1 MPREGRGGLDEGW
14 ASWHGVNTSQSIPF
28 VRCQPVRKR
37 GDTTRGHT
45 VHPLDETCSL
55 LWSKTHAHTSFESF
69 LEEMIAKKRRA

>member
-1 MPREGRGGLDEGW
+1 MLAVMEL
-14 ASWHGVNTSQSIPF
+14 NT
-28 VRCQPVRKR
+28 RTHER
-37 GDTTRGHT
+37 DMHTHTHTHT